1 LQRST
6 SDRRAWPVYHCV
18 QHCANEAAR
27 RAGPSATADTCLVT
41 SKSVYIAITMKGHF
55 AYNSP
60 YSLNGFAQN
69 SEKVRNHCGISH
81 ATQKNG
87 IQGFR
92 QTAPKSGRT
101 RCFFLLTQQRGTSCP
116 ARISTIPG
124 TTDVHQC
131 PGSYSPIKSKFL
143 HWGFCRPQD
152 YKKNETPF
160 LFSLCFLDS
169 SLIS

>member
-6 SDRRAWPVYHCV
+6 SGRRPWPVYHCV
-18 QHCANEAAR
+18 QHGANEAAR

-41 SKSVYIAITMKGHF
+41 SKSLYIAITMKGHF

-101 RCFFLLTQQRGTSCP
+101 HCFFSVDTATRHLLSSTDFDYTWNNRCASVSRFVFTYKIQ
-116 ARISTIPG
+116 ISALGILQAPRL
-124 TTDVHQC
+124 Q
-131 PGSYSPIKSKFL
+131 
-143 HWGFCRPQD
+143 
-152 YKKNETPF
+152 KNETPF